1 MSIKNLYNEEA
12 RAKIKE
18 MAESIDMCMMS
29 TDIDKK
35 PFHSVVMSTKQV
47 DDEGKIWF
55 LSGKSSEHTKNIEKD
70 GHTYLMYSDPGSF
83 KFLNVFGKA
92 HLHDERAK
100 IKELYVKTDDAW
112 FDGPEDPNI
121 VAIHIVPQ
129 DVNYWDP
136 KSNKLV
142 SLAKMVVGAITG
154 EQQETMNEG
163 KLEV

>member
-12 RAKIKE
+12 REKIKE

-55 LSGKSSEHTKNIEKD
+55 LSGKDSEHAKNIEKD
-70 GHTYLMYSDPGSF
+70 GHIYLMYSDPGSF
-83 KFLNVFGKA
+83 K
-92 HLHDERAK
+92 
-100 IKELYVKTDDAW
+100 YVKTDDAW
-112 FDGPEDPNI
+112 FDGPDDPNI
-121 VAIHIVPQ
+121 VAIHVVPQ